1 MASERTIGDAARFV
15 LADLSPEEQAYL
27 QVSGD
32 LILGHGPAARRAR
45 QAALG
50 ARRGNGPTGFGSVDV
65 GAIVAFVLTVLNGVA
80 TAVLT
85 REVDE
90 GGSWLHARLRA
101 WRRRRAIARTAAR
114 AGLQTPLPALS
125 ALQAARVGQQ
135 VHDLAIAAGVT
146 AEQAQRISTLIAAA
160 LTSTDA
166 PAAG

>member
-32 LILGHGPAARRAR
+32 LILGRGPAARRAR

-101 WRRRRAIARTAAR
+101 
-114 AGLQTPLPALS
+114 
-125 ALQAARVGQQ
+125 
-135 VHDLAIAAGVT
+135 
-146 AEQAQRISTLIAAA
+146 
-160 LTSTDA
+160 
-166 PAAG
+166 